1 MLETPETKMISRRSR
16 GRGRG
21 YQPTAD
27 SRQLQART
35 KGRDQKRRKE
45 LLAQAKVLLKAARA
59 GDRDAAEVLLDVL
72 SYLDV
77 TEAER
82 LALAL
87 RGRTYPAGSQLSGED
102 AERNLRRVFEHTA
115 LAVSPPR
122 SKPCMP
128 NRRDFVT
135 MIMAAA
141 DHRSTRLPQL
151 DVRRATRDLWS
162 LLKTACDSNRTP
174 DIDRAMHEANSI
186 LDGHGVESLDVE
198 TRRGGRLFAEYVN
211 MGDTYVSTLIYD
223 HHADRFRI
231 TSWGDLL
238 ESWERRR
245 RRGRRDDW

>member
-1 MLETPETKMISRRSR
+1 MKRR
-16 GRGRG
+16 
-21 YQPTAD
+21 
-27 SRQLQART
+27 
-35 KGRDQKRRKE
+35 RDPKTRKE
-45 LLAQAKVLLKAARA
+45 LRAQAKILLKAARA

-72 SYLDV
+72 GYLDE

-87 RGRTYPAGSQLSGED
+87 RGRTYPSGTQLSGEE

-115 LAVSPPR
+115 YAVTPPR

-151 DVRRATRDLWS
+151 NVRRATRDLWS
-162 LLKTACDSNRTP
+162 LLQTSCESNRRW
-174 DIDRAMHEANSI
+174 DVQRAMEEANSI
-186 LDGHGVESLDVE
+186 LDGHGVEFLDVE
-198 TRRGGRLFAEYVN
+198 TRRAGELHAEYVN

-238 ESWERRR
+238 EIWERRYGRADEGEWRSIR
-245 RRGRRDDW
+245 R